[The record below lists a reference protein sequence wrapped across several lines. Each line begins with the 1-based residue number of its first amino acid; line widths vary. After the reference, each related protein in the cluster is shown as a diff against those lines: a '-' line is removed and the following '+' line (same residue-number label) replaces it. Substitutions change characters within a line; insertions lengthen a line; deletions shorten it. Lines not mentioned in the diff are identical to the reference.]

1 MELRK
6 RNISLHNGIMTVFV
20 KGTKTVNKKKIP
32 TEIKKVIHYK
42 DCVCIGTTEE
52 EIKRFIKPRSI
63 YKDYKGE
70 RFFLS
75 NIVITIEK
83 VGTKTNY
90 KL

>member
-6 RNISLHNGIMTVFV
+6 RNISLHNGTITIFV

-32 TEIKKVIHYK
+32 TEIKKVINYT
-42 DCVCIGTTEE
+42 DCVCIGSTEE
-52 EIKRFIKPRSI
+52 EIKKFFKPSRV

-70 RFFLS
+70 RFYLT
-75 NIVITIEK
+75 NIKITIPK
-83 VGTKTNY
+83 IGTKTNH